1 MRRLMPKIARA
12 THKKGQPR
20 RRVKPLWRQPLLVS
34 SAVLVVAAM
43 SGGGSWWFWQTG
55 WIQEFVSKTKD
66 SLVAATAQAGFS
78 VSEIFVEGRIETE
91 KAALLESLQLDRGAP
106 ILSFDLKRAR
116 ERVIAL
122 PWVRTA
128 VIERQLPNVIHL
140 KLEERRPLA
149 LWQNKG
155 RFSLIDTRG
164 HPIPLSDIGRFSNL
178 VVVVG
183 RDAPRNA
190 AALLDT
196 LAVAPELA
204 RKVKA
209 AVWVGERRW
218 DVQLENRID
227 VRLPEA
233 DAIAAWVQL
242 AEMQERH
249 QLLDTEISVI
259 DLRLPDRIIVRQ
271 AQGGEPSSYRGGA
284 KIAIPEIKP
293 AFQISKPGEERNT

>member
-1 MRRLMPKIARA
+1 MRRMMPKTAR
-12 THKKGQPR
+12 TTRKKGQPR
-20 RRVKPLWRQPLLVS
+20 RRVRPLWRQPSLVS
-34 SAVLVVAAM
+34 IAVLAAAAT
-43 SGGGSWWFWQTG
+43 SGGGSWWLWQTG
-55 WIQEFVSKTKD
+55 WVQKLASITKE
-66 SLVAATAQAGFS
+66 SLVVRTAQAGFS

-91 KAALLESLQLDRGAP
+91 KAALLASLQLDRGAP
-106 ILSFDLKRAR
+106 ILSFDLKQARA
-116 ERVIAL
+116 RVIAL

-164 HPIPLSDIGRFSNL
+164 HLIPLSDIGRFNNL

-227 VRLPEA
+227 VKLPEA
-233 DAIAAWVQL
+233 NAIAAWVQL
-242 AEMQERH
+242 AEMQDRH

-271 AQGGEPSSYRGGA
+271 APGGEARSYRGGA
-284 KIAIPEIKP
+284 KISIPGM
-293 AFQISKPGEERNT
+293 KPGSQLSRPGIERNT